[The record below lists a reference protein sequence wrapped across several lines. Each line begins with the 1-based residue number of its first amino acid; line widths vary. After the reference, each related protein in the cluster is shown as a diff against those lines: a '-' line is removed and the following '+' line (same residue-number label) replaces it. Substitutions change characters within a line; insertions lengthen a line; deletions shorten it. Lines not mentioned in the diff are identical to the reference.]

1 MPIRI
6 LKEKLRRKNL
16 GARGGN
22 VPVPYSETEKN
33 FDIDESPI
41 RTAYPVSTVPPS
53 VPQRPTRQP
62 PSKPTGHA
70 SGTMHDPLCQ
80 TDLRR
85 TIDTYI
91 K

>member
-6 LKEKLRRKNL
+6 LKEKLRRKDLRSRN
-16 GARGGN
+16 GN

-53 VPQRPTRQP
+53 LPQRPTT
-62 PSKPTGHA
+62 KPTGHA
-70 SGTMHDPLCQ
+70 GGTVHDPVCQ

-85 TIDTYI
+85 TLDTYI